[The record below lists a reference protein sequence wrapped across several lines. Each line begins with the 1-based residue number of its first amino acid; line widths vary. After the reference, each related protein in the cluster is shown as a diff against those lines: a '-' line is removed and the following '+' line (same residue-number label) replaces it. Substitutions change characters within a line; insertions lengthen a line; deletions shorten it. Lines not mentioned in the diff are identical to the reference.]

1 MTTRPF
7 EFPESLK
14 ESTGGGPDFPGSAGD
29 REKGKFRPSGTPR
42 LTTVAVAGDDG
53 RPVTMTTDQ
62 VLGEILVYQKALLLA
77 LSYLTEG
84 DVFTPDEILDQ
95 IR

>member
-1 MTTRPF
+1 MTTRPL
-7 EFPESLK
+7 EFLESLR

-29 REKGKFRPSGTPR
+29 RERGKFRPSRTPR
-42 LTTVAVAGDDG
+42 LTQVAVSGDDG
-53 RPVTMTTDQ
+53 RPVALTTDQ
-62 VLGEILVYQKALLLA
+62 LLGEILIHQKALLLA